1 MQDNHGMTSVTFLS
15 PAGHTVAVVT
25 VAPGTSMMEAAVQAQ
40 VRGIEAECGGSLI
53 CATCHVYVA
62 PADSGRFPSPSADEL
77 AMLEF
82 VAAERRAGSRLSCQL
97 LGAADLESLSVEL
110 PERQVT

>member
-1 MQDNHGMTSVTFLS
+1 MTSVTLLS
-15 PAGHTVAVVT
+15 PQGQTVAVVA
-25 VAPGTSMMEAAVQAQ
+25 VAPGTSLMEAAVQAN

-62 PADSGRFPSPSADEL
+62 DADRDRLPPPGEDEL

-82 VAAERRAGSRLSCQL
+82 VAAERRPSSRLSCQL
-97 LGAADLESLSVEL
+97 LGAADLDHLVVEL
-110 PERQVT
+110 PERQIA